1 LQDWFGGAREVGVT
15 TAAVQPTSDDAVA
28 SAVIAGAR
36 RVVPTVPRLPPA
48 GPRSATGQRLLL
60 VALELF
66 ATKGFAATSI
76 RDIARAMD
84 LQPASLYTHT
94 PSKDHVL
101 AELVLL
107 GHEAHAAH
115 IRDAVEQVPD
125 DPAAQLAAFVTAHVE
140 FHSRWTMLCVVTNS
154 ELHALPA
161 ALSAPSLA
169 VRQQTSHVLQDIV
182 RSGQR
187 LGRFDVPDVMLV
199 VAAIAAM
206 GMRVAT
212 WFDADGTHDE
222 ETVAAVYSELALRMV
237 DAAR

>member
-1 LQDWFGGAREVGVT
+1 V
-15 TAAVQPTSDDAVA
+15 TAAAPGRVEPTPETALA
-28 SAVIAGAR
+28 GAVIAGAR

-48 GPRSATGQRLLL
+48 GPRSATAQRLLL

-94 PSKDHVL
+94 PSKDQVL

-107 GHEAHAAH
+107 GHQAHATH
-115 IRDAVEQVPD
+115 IRDALAQASPE
-125 DPAAQLAAFVTAHVE
+125 PAAQLAAFVRAHVQV
-140 FHSRWTMLCVVTNS
+140 HTRWPMLCVVTNS
-154 ELHALPA
+154 ELHALPI
-161 ALSAPSLA
+161 ALAEPSLA
-169 VRQQTSHVLQDIV
+169 IRQQTSLLLQDIV
-182 RSGQR
+182 RRGQDV
-187 LGRFDVPDVMLV
+187 GSFDVPDVMLV

-212 WFDADGTHDE
+212 WFDGDGTHDE
-222 ETVAAVYSELALRMV
+222 AAISDVYSELALRMV
-237 DAAR
+237 RAS

>member
-1 LQDWFGGAREVGVT
+1 MATARR
-15 TAAVQPTSDDAVA
+15 A
-28 SAVIAGAR
+28 SAHADELAGAVVAAAR
-36 RVVPTVPRLPPA
+36 RVVPTAPKLPPT
-48 GPRSATGQRLLL
+48 GPRSATAQRLLL

-76 RDIARAMD
+76 RDIARALD

-107 GHEAHAAH
+107 GHQAHNAH
-115 IRDAVEQVPD
+115 IRRALDEAPA
-125 DPAAQLAAFVTAHVE
+125 DPWSQLTAFVTAHVE
-140 FHSRWTMLCVVTNS
+140 FHTRWTMLCVVTNS

-161 ALSAPSLA
+161 ELAAPSIA
-169 VRQQTSHVLQDIV
+169 VRQHTSTLLQDILLA
-182 RSGQR
+182 GQR
-187 LGRFDVPDVMLV
+187 TKVFDIPDVMLV

-212 WFDADGTHDE
+212 WFDADGTHE
-222 ETVAAVYSELALRMV
+222 ESDVVRVYVQLALRMV
-237 DAAR
+237 NAD